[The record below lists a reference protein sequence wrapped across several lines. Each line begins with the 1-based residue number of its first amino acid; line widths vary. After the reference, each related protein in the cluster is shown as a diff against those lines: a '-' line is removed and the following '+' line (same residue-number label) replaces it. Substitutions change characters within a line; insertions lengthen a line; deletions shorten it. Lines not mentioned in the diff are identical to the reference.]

1 MEPGHPPIGPKRLK
15 NIDRT
20 SSLVNPACQ
29 TERPSTGTLPSVGL
43 PTRKDARIS
52 PYGPTHISL
61 YGHMDGCYAF

>member
-15 NIDRT
+15 NIDRLG
-20 SSLVNPACQ
+20 SLVNPACQ
-29 TERPSTGTLPSVGL
+29 TERRTPGTLPSVGRQF
-43 PTRKDARIS
+43 PTDARIF